1 MPLPGRLPVNLGDT
15 QVNQSKQL
23 SEERGSCGPPP
34 LWPQAWNFP
43 KSLSIESLCPLSF
56 LKVLTI
62 LDWQEKMETCPWMEA
77 LVAVGR
83 KTFSQVLGGGGTLW
97 AQLEAF
103 TTMFLR
109 HQAVHVTFL
118 TLEKRKPSSI
128 WMTFYS
134 TYMGYSTTSTN
145 GRGHSA
151 FNRRTNQNTE
161 AESTTDTTLPS
172 SLNYDEQSMS
182 DVGTTVSDY
191 DSPGNSV
198 NEEEGGMRERRD
210 SGVGAS
216 LTRPSRWVK
225 PFYRVY
231 RKSWPV
237 TLHWVQLAL
246 I

>member
-1 MPLPGRLPVNLGDT
+1 
-15 QVNQSKQL
+15 
-23 SEERGSCGPPP
+23 
-34 LWPQAWNFP
+34 
-43 KSLSIESLCPLSF
+43 
-56 LKVLTI
+56 
-62 LDWQEKMETCPWMEA
+62 METCPWMEA

-151 FNRRTNQNTE
+151 FKPQDQSNTE

-237 TLHWVQLAL
+237 HTAL
-246 I
+246 SAVSTYLDKEFLVLWNNVIESDRYSICLLVNCLEMVTAVPWKPTCSSSVFGI